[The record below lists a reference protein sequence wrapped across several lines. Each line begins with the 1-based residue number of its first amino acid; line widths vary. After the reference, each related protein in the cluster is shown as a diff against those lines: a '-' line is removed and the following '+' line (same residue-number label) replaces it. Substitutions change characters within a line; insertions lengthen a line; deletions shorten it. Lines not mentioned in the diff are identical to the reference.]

1 MKDGKHPNPN
11 TIHPIAGYDKE
22 IYVKPTIT
30 NPNIIVG
37 DFTYIADSDF
47 ESHVSHLY
55 EGGIKMIKY
64 LLFFSILFVTGC
76 QQKEIPDNG
85 VDDDGNNSIS
95 LVEGDTK
102 SNLNEEN
109 QSYYIDLAKDIELS
123 LGDINL
129 YLSNT
134 GMDLYTKD
142 MKDSL
147 MSEEFQNGMFEESVI
162 ELNEIFENLV
172 KVINDFLDNESVERS
187 VDLDK
192 MLEDLNESIDTMRT
206 VAVKF
211 FNGKDDYF
219 NNYIKLEEKVNTQLS
234 DILETLGVHNESS
247 DLINYEFTQAIES
260 AKMCYSSGKIECV
273 WDNFELA
280 HQLIQSENEKQIL
293 EDLKYVYEG
302 KMNNYFYDKAIEYAK
317 MGDFNK
323 SDEYRNK
330 VTASLS
336 GVSAQQVEEMGSIS
350 FEHLELVKD
359 YFTLKEKTSELIVD
373 TDGKQ
378 IWKIQSI
385 SDDLFIKGSYVG
397 EGNFII
403 KLLDDNQDLL
413 KIVVNEIGDYI
424 LDKKIKLPYEGMYYI
439 EIICT
444 DGEFEYSWDFTE

>member
-1 MKDGKHPNPN
+1 
-11 TIHPIAGYDKE
+11 
-22 IYVKPTIT
+22 
-30 NPNIIVG
+30 
-37 DFTYIADSDF
+37 
-47 ESHVSHLY
+47 
-55 EGGIKMIKY
+55 MIKY
-64 LLFFSILFVTGC
+64 LLFFSILLVSGC
-76 QQKEIPDNG
+76 QQKEIPVNV
-85 VDDDGNNSIS
+85 VDEDENNSIS
-95 LVEGDTK
+95 LVEEDTK

-109 QSYYIDLAKDIELS
+109 RSYYIDLAKGIELS
-123 LGDINL
+123 LADINL

-142 MKDSL
+142 MMDSL

-162 ELNEIFENLV
+162 GLNEIFENVV

-187 VDLDK
+187 VDLDR

-219 NNYIKLEEKVNTQLS
+219 NNYIKLEEKVNTQLG

-260 AKMCYSSGKIECV
+260 AKMCYSSGEIECV

-280 HQLIQSENEKQIL
+280 HQLIQSENEKKIL

-317 MGDFNK
+317 IGDFNK

-330 VTASLS
+330 VTDSLS
-336 GVSAQQVEEMGSIS
+336 GISAQQVEEMGSIA
-350 FEHLELVKD
+350 FERLELVKD

-378 IWKIQSI
+378 IWKIQSL

-397 EGNFII
+397 DGNFII
-403 KLLDDNQDLL
+403 KLLDDNQDLV

-444 DGEFEYSWDFTE
+444 DGECEYSWDFTE

>member
-1 MKDGKHPNPN
+1 
-11 TIHPIAGYDKE
+11 
-22 IYVKPTIT
+22 
-30 NPNIIVG
+30 
-37 DFTYIADSDF
+37 
-47 ESHVSHLY
+47 
-55 EGGIKMIKY
+55 MIKY
-64 LLFFSILFVTGC
+64 LLFFSILFVGGC
-76 QQKEIPDNG
+76 QQKEIPVNG
-85 VDDDGNNSIS
+85 VDEDGNNSIS
-95 LVEGDTK
+95 LVEEETN

-109 QSYYIDLAKDIELS
+109 RSYYIDLIKSIEIS
-123 LGDINL
+123 LEDINL
-129 YLSNT
+129 YLSNN

-142 MKDSL
+142 MLDSL

-162 ELNEIFENLV
+162 GLNEIFENLV

-187 VDLDK
+187 ADLDS
-192 MLEDLNESIDTMRT
+192 MLEDLNKSIDTMRT

-219 NNYIKLEEKVNTQLS
+219 NNYIKLEEKVNTQLG

-247 DLINYEFTQAIES
+247 DSINYEFTQAIES
-260 AKMCYSSGKIECV
+260 AKMCYSSGEIECV

-280 HQLIQSENEKQIL
+280 HQLVQSENEKQIL

-317 MGDFNK
+317 MGDLNK
-323 SDEYRNK
+323 SNEYRNK

-336 GVSAQQVEEMGSIS
+336 GVSAQQVEEMGSIA
-350 FEHLELVKD
+350 FDHLELVKD

-378 IWKIQSI
+378 IWKIQSL

-403 KLLDDNQDLL
+403 KLLDDNQDLV

-444 DGEFEYSWDFTE
+444 DGECEYSWDFIE